1 MSKEQFELYQHH
13 ATNAGNFFHQGR
25 QREGANE
32 YWIAFSQYS
41 PSLTETNRWHTFR
54 GYTSILTEQYFAPS
68 RDDWKNL
75 KSVLRDKHELI
86 LFRLNAGLTLGLL
99 YYYQGDRFES
109 GEMYYEAIQ
118 IGESKV
124 SKLEKKQLQ
133 KNKFQEDNKLY
144 TMDYLVKDV
153 MKMVKDN
160 LERLATKTTTDPLVV
175 AMTNFPKYSE
185 KSIIAS
191 DIVHE
196 YMTAEELQ
204 KLLSIGGKECD
215 ACGKQETTE
224 RKLLQCGRCKKGYYC
239 SKPCQET
246 SWTVYQH
253 KKYCRTKTKP
263 IKSGDFVLLHGLI
276 SRTELNNT
284 VGQVVGRDPTDI
296 DNTRWE
302 IKWSKHRKSLSIH
315 AKNIKQLRPF
325 DCLRRQ
331 ESPKGGA
338 ADD

>member
-1 MSKEQFELYQHH
+1 M
-13 ATNAGNFFHQGR
+13 
-25 QREGANE
+25 
-32 YWIAFSQYS
+32 
-41 PSLTETNRWHTFR
+41 
-54 GYTSILTEQYFAPS
+54 
-68 RDDWKNL
+68 
-75 KSVLRDKHELI
+75 
-86 LFRLNAGLTLGLL
+86 
-99 YYYQGDRFES
+99 
-109 GEMYYEAIQ
+109 
-118 IGESKV
+118 

-153 MKMVKDN
+153 MKIVKDN

-175 AMTNFPKYSE
+175 AMTNFPNRSDGTPMPGAMGK

-196 YMTAEELQ
+196 CMTAEEVQ

-263 IKSGDFVLLHGLI
+263 IKSGDFVLLSGLI
-276 SRTELNNT
+276 SRTELNHT
-284 VGQVVGRDPTDI
+284 VGQVVGRDPTNI

-315 AKNIKQLRPF
+315 TKNIKQLRPF

-338 ADD
+338 VDD